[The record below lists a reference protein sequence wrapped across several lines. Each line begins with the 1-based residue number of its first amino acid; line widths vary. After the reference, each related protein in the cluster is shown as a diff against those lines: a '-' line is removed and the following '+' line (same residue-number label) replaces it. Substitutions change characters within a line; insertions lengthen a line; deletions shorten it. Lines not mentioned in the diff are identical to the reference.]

1 VIMKKSIHLVSFDLP
16 YPPNYG
22 GIIDVFFKI
31 KELHK
36 LGVNIYLHT
45 YLVNN
50 KTAALELEKYC
61 EKIFYY
67 KRKNI
72 FLSFFS
78 KLPFRVKS
86 RSCNKLLVNLKK
98 QNIPIIF
105 EGLHTAY
112 PLTKFNF
119 KNGYVRA
126 HNIEHEY
133 FFGLYKSE
141 KKILKKLFFYIESI
155 KLKKF
160 EKILIEATGIFSIS
174 PFEQKYF
181 NKIYGEKTFYIPVFH
196 ETKIIENNQEKGK
209 FILYHGDLRVADNVR
224 AALFLIDT
232 YKETSFNFI
241 VASSCKDKTVLRQIR
256 KYDNISFK
264 DIPTQKSLEQL
275 FEQAQINTL
284 LTFQKTGI
292 KLKLLNTLYQG
303 KHIICNSKM
312 IEDTGLESL
321 CELADTKNEILEKTS
336 KLFAEK
342 FSSEDLKRRQ
352 KKLVNFNPEENAKKI
367 VEIIFKQ

>member
-1 VIMKKSIHLVSFDLP
+1 MKKSIHLVSFDLP

-36 LGVNIYLHT
+36 LGVSIYLHT
-45 YLVNN
+45 YLFNN
-50 KTAALELEKYC
+50 KTAALELENYC

-86 RSCNKLLVNLKK
+86 RSCSKLLINLKRRD
-98 QNIPIIF
+98 IPIIF

-119 KNGYVRA
+119 KNGYIRA

-141 KKILKKLFFYIESI
+141 KKILKKLFFYIESV
-155 KLKKF
+155 KLKRF

-174 PFEQKYF
+174 PFEHEYF
-181 NKIYGEKTFYIPVFH
+181 NEKYGKKTFYIPVFH
-196 ETKIIENNQEKGK
+196 ENKIAINNQEKGK
-209 FILYHGDLRVADNVR
+209 FILYHGDLRVADNIR

-232 YKETSFNFI
+232 YKETSFNFTI
-241 VASSCKDKTVLRQIR
+241 ASSCKNKAVLRQIK
-256 KYDNISFK
+256 KYDNIRFK
-264 DIPTQKSLEQL
+264 DIPTQKSLNEL
-275 FEQAQINTL
+275 FRKAQINTL
-284 LTFQKTGI
+284 ITFQKTGI
-292 KLKLLNTLYQG
+292 KLKLLNSLFQG
-303 KHIICNSKM
+303 RHIIVNSKM
-312 IEDTGLESL
+312 IQDTGLEKL
-321 CELADTKNEILEKTS
+321 CELANTKKEILEKTS
-336 KLFAEK
+336 KLFTLNFTNENSEKRREELLK
-342 FSSEDLKRRQ
+342 FS
-352 KKLVNFNPEENAKKI
+352 PEKNAKKI
-367 VEIIFKQ
+367 IAIIFKH